1 MDFLITSQLNKIQ
14 TTLVTGSTKV
24 SQLLQSLREEDGQ
37 MPSLKA
43 AKFTLKESS
52 HVCWVPPTNP
62 HQVIQQVKSVLLWE
76 TGNEGRSSSE
86 RTEFCAR

>member
-1 MDFLITSQLNKIQ
+1 
-14 TTLVTGSTKV
+14 
-24 SQLLQSLREEDGQ
+24 

-52 HVCWVPPTNP
+52 HVSWVPPGNP

-86 RTEFCAR
+86 RAEFCARWFSDCVCFCSFVSPSFIPLKHRLLTWL